1 MSISTDNETASTTGL
16 NEQSHAAAS
25 AAHTQNTTVGGG
37 RWTRNIVARCHQLAL
52 ACFVL
57 VCADVAGALF
67 FGSYRGDSAAAA
79 ASALVLA
86 AAQQGSSALLTYT
99 PDSLDRDLAT
109 ARSQLTGDF
118 LTYYSQFTDQ
128 FVVPAVKQK
137 DIHATATVVRA
148 AAVDVHPGTA
158 QVLIFLNQTTTS
170 RDNPVPVQTASSVKV
185 GLTKVEGNWRIS
197 SFDPV

>member
-1 MSISTDNETASTTGL
+1 MSISNDNETTSTT
-16 NEQSHAAAS
+16 NSEEQSPAAANT
-25 AAHTQNTTVGGG
+25 AHTPDKTAGSG
-37 RWTRNIVARCHQLAL
+37 RWMRHIVTRCHQPAV
-52 ACFVL
+52 ACFL
-57 VCADVAGALF
+57 LICAGVAGALF
-67 FGSYRGDSAAAA
+67 FGTYRGDSDASL
-79 ASALVLA
+79 ASASVLT
-86 AAQQGSSALLTYT
+86 AAQQGSSALLTYA
-99 PDSLDRDLAT
+99 PNSLDRDLAT

-128 FVVPAVKQK
+128 FVVPAVKQR

-185 GLTKVEGNWRIS
+185 GLTKVSGDWRIS
-197 SFDPV
+197 SFDPI